1 MIEMAEAAGLP
12 LLVENQKNPE
22 QTTTLGVGELILKA
36 SQKGAKKIIL
46 GLGGSAT
53 NDCGIGM
60 AHALGYRFLDAGG
73 HDLAPVGGN
82 LIRISSIVPPSSGT
96 MLDGITIQAACDVN
110 NPLFGPQGAAC
121 IFAPQKGA
129 DPEMVRRL
137 DNGLAHFASVMQ
149 AFSGSDVSQVPD
161 SGAAGGLGAGVL
173 TFLNGTLM
181 PGIELLLGVLEFD
194 QLVQSVDLVITGEGR
209 MDEYYGVS

>member
-36 SQKGAKKIIL
+36 SQKGA
-46 GLGGSAT
+46 
-53 NDCGIGM
+53 
-60 AHALGYRFLDAGG
+60 
-73 HDLAPVGGN
+73 
-82 LIRISSIVPPSSGT
+82 
-96 MLDGITIQAACDVN
+96 
-110 NPLFGPQGAAC
+110 
-121 IFAPQKGA
+121 

-149 AFSGSDVSQVPD
+149 AFSGSDVSQVAD

-209 MDEYYGVS
+209 MDGQSLAGKTPRRHRTPGEALQQASDWNCRIIGK